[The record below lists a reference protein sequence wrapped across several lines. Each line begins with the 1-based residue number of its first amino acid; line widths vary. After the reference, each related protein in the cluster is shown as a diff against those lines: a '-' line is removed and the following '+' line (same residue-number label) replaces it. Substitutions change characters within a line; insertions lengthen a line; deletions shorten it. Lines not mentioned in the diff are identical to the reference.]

1 MKALIVDDERLA
13 RQELRELVAEHPFIQ
28 ICGEAEN
35 ATTALKL
42 AADTHPDLIFLDIQ
56 MPGKTGFEFLEALP
70 PPHPHVIF
78 TTAYNEYAVQAFE
91 VNALDYLTKPIH
103 PQRLAAALER
113 VRKRVAGPTVQDPIA
128 NDSPES
134 NSRNWQE
141 EDRVFVREHDR
152 CWFVTLKSIRLIESE
167 GNHSRIHFEQER
179 PLLYRTLASLEEK
192 LPPGLFL
199 RANRSQLVNLSFVES
214 IEPWFSGSLK
224 VKLRDGTEVEFSRRQ
239 AQLFREQLS
248 L

>member
-1 MKALIVDDERLA
+1 MKALIIDDERLA
-13 RQELRELVAEHPFIQ
+13 RKELRELLAEHPFIQ

-42 AADTHPDLIFLDIQ
+42 VTDTNPDLLFLDIQ
-56 MPGKTGFEFLEALP
+56 MPGKTGFEFLESLS

-78 TTAYNEYAVQAFE
+78 TTAYSEYAVQAFE

-103 PQRLAAALER
+103 PKRLASALER
-113 VRKRVAGPTVQDPIA
+113 LRERMIVPADQLS
-128 NDSPES
+128 NDALLPDS
-134 NSRNWQE
+134 NSRKW
-141 EDRVFVREHDR
+141 EDESRVFVRERDR
-152 CWFVTLKSIRLIESE
+152 CWFVTIKSIRLIESE
-167 GNHSRIHFEQER
+167 GNHSRIHFNKEQ

-192 LPPGLFL
+192 LPPNLFL

-224 VKLRDGTEVEFSRRQ
+224 VKLRDGTEIEFSRRQ
-239 AQLFREQLS
+239 AQLFREQMS

>member
-1 MKALIVDDERLA
+1 MKALIIDDERLA
-13 RQELRELVAEHPFIQ
+13 RKELRELVAEYPFIQ

-42 AADTHPDLIFLDIQ
+42 IAAEKPDLLFLDIQ
-56 MPGKTGFEFLEALP
+56 MPGKTGFELLEALP

-103 PQRLAAALER
+103 PKRLAAALER
-113 VRKRVAGPTVQDPIA
+113 VRERAVVPADLPSSDA
-128 NDSPES
+128 ES
-134 NSRNWQE
+134 DEATPRNWKE
-141 EDRVFVREHDR
+141 DDRVFVREQDR
-152 CWFVTLKSIRLIESE
+152 CWFVTIKSIRLIESE
-167 GNHSRIHFEQER
+167 GNHSRIYFDKDR

-192 LPPGLFL
+192 LPPGMFL
-199 RANRSQLVNLSFVES
+199 RANRSQLVNLSFVDS

-224 VKLRDGTEVEFSRRQ
+224 VKLRDGTEIEFSRRQ
-239 AQLFREQLS
+239 AQLFREQMS

>member
-1 MKALIVDDERLA
+1 MKALIIDDERLA
-13 RQELRELVAEHPFIQ
+13 RQELRELLEAYPFIQ

-35 ATTALKL
+35 ASAALKL
-42 AADTHPDLIFLDIQ
+42 VTATQPDLLFLDIQ
-56 MPGKTGFEFLEALP
+56 MPGKSGFDFLEALS

-78 TTAYNEYAVQAFE
+78 TTAYNEYALQAFE

-103 PQRLAAALER
+103 PKRLATAIERARER
-113 VRKRVAGPTVQDPIA
+113 VIVPADQPSSSPAHLPTGPQ
-128 NDSPES
+128 
-134 NSRNWQE
+134 NWRE
-141 EDRVFVREHDR
+141 EDRVFVREQDR
-152 CWFVTLKSIRLIESE
+152 CWFVTIKSIRLIESE
-167 GNHSRIHFEQER
+167 GNHSRIHFDNDR

-192 LPPGLFL
+192 LPPSLFL

-224 VKLRDGTEVEFSRRQ
+224 VKLRDGTEIEFSRRQ
-239 AQLFREQLS
+239 AQLFREQTS

>member
-1 MKALIVDDERLA
+1 MTPDADRPIRTITIVGGGTAGWMTAGLLA
-13 RQELRELVAEHPFIQ
+13 HLF
-28 ICGEAEN
+28 
-35 ATTALKL
+35 
-42 AADTHPDLIFLDIQ
+42 
-56 MPGKTGFEFLEALP
+56 
-70 PPHPHVIF
+70 
-78 TTAYNEYAVQAFE
+78 
-91 VNALDYLTKPIH
+91 
-103 PQRLAAALER
+103 
-113 VRKRVAGPTVQDPIA
+113 
-128 NDSPES
+128 
-134 NSRNWQE
+134 
-141 EDRVFVREHDR
+141 
-152 CWFVTLKSIRLIESE
+152 KSYTIRLIESE